1 MSDNII
7 ERSICQAIEI
17 IANQKV
23 AQANFDKTK
32 KVTIAKVLDAT
43 IGKYLVKYQDSTFTA
58 WSIGNNIDYAVGD
71 LVLLLSPNGKTDGT
85 QVIIG
90 SASPTPRQYSIKKS
104 NKIDYNILGT
114 NAVSMNERIGIS
126 SYDNITLPKVLY
138 NSQQDENIIDIDQD
152 SLKRYIQEGNAAVV
166 SCVFQT
172 DLDMT
177 QVSGIYGIQ
186 IDYVQGRTVKEQEEE
201 ISIDNIKTLFLN
213 STLLQGYPYGK
224 TQPTRVIVP
233 MLDIQPYGFKEI
245 KEIRA
250 VAIDFN
256 KNDLGE
262 ENNPDI
268 FISDITI
275 SGAQIYNIEQ
285 EGNYLLNIDYSTDG
299 NRLYQNEENQEDSK
313 KSILL
318 KAQIKIDGNQMTS
331 IDGVQYY
338 WFRQNASVTLGNP
351 SYHPKAGAG
360 WQAITGFQGS
370 ENNRHPSF
378 SNKNTY
384 IISDSQD
391 KFDKQGNQF
400 DYQAKATQKKNKY
413 KCFAHFDNLWLQGQ
427 VIVYNDNLDVDI
439 EIVSSDTLA
448 NGENRTQ
455 YRMGYGSPTFTCK
468 VSEEETDDIKFTY
481 TWLVSSNGVPATTVK
496 KDDFSDSERNL
507 YKDFPIKS
515 INKKATISCAVNK
528 VKIAQEEDGKNQV
541 TYLGTDSITLTNV
554 NQLAETY
561 ELIIQNGTQVF
572 KYDNNGIS
580 PASEALQEPLEI
592 KPLSF
597 VFSDPDGM
605 EIPYDVLQSSGA
617 IIEWYVPKEDSGTLL
632 RCDSPVSRTAADF
645 NVYQN
650 SGFLSFSIADTYNG
664 ESYLN
669 YIRLHVHYKDMDF
682 NAYTNFTFA
691 KDGDPGTNGTSYLA
705 KITPE
710 DEEWAASDRIY
721 GVRIRIGQ
729 SPNYNY
735 YFKEFFNEV
744 GTSTTNALKLKN
756 KVYYNSKELESDIS
770 TAWSC
775 PIKKNEVAWIQC
787 DAGIIRSS
795 SSVGYPS
802 NIIRA
807 TSQINQDMIIYS
819 EYPVYFNYIYEKGLK
834 PGEDTSIL
842 PSERTPLYRFK
853 LKQKSGFKYV
863 KYSEDGTFPSYNQNP
878 FEVIVEKQIDDTYT
892 KIDSNQFKCN
902 WSVLGNLKQ
911 PQLSNESI
919 NTIEPQDTYSG
930 QKIDSAIKI
939 QITIIKDEDIGE
951 NITVGYLHIPI
962 YMYINRYNHRAL
974 NDWDGNSI
982 NLDKD
987 NNQTILA
994 PQIGAGKKNT
1004 DNSFTGIF
1012 MGQVLTHPTL
1022 EEEQST
1028 TETGLFG
1035 YNSGQ
1040 RSIFLDAE
1048 TGKAEFGTNNSGKL
1062 IIDPTD
1068 STAKIQSNNYNYN
1081 PTSTKGSGMMI
1092 DFTTPQILFGSGNFE
1107 VDSGGNL
1114 IAKGGGSIGGWKIK
1128 DHTLQSNNGHI
1139 VLDATGN
1146 TAIKGTN
1153 GTNTVFSVS
1162 KDGYLTSTS
1171 GKIGGW
1177 TINSNSLSNAGSAG
1191 TVTLST
1197 GATAINASNKFLV
1210 SANGKMTAT
1219 DADISGKIVAKSG
1232 TVGGWT
1238 INDSTITSGK
1248 LKLDSKGTITGGN
1261 SSTTGWGINA
1271 NGSAYFNNA
1280 SIGGILVDSNG
1291 MSGPGWYIKPGQAHF
1306 TGLQINLANGQV
1318 SVGTGGGSGGISGG
1332 GAAWTPSGVS
1342 LNPNYT
1348 SVGDQKIPD
1357 YTSNITK
1364 RRVQQGNF
1372 TVSNRA
1378 VTWRTYQVVSN
1389 VQLKNN
1395 KLHITYSKMLVL
1407 GAQEQSG
1414 GSKDIDQ

>member
-114 NAVSMNERIGIS
+114 NAVSMDERIGIS

-186 IDYVQGRTVKEQEEE
+186 IDYVQGRTVKEQEQQ

-299 NRLYQNEENQEDSK
+299 NRLYQNEENQGDSK

-331 IDGVQYY
+331 TDGVQYY

-391 KFDKQGNQF
+391 KFDKQGSQF

-468 VSEEETDDIKFTY
+468 VSEEETNNIKFTY
-481 TWLVSSNGVPATTVK
+481 TWLVSSNGVSATTVK
-496 KDDFSDSERNL
+496 KDDFNDNERNL

-528 VKIAQEEDGKNQV
+528 VKIAQEEGEKNQI

-645 NVYQN
+645 NVYQS
-650 SGFLSFSIADTYNG
+650 SGSLSFSIADTYDE

-721 GVRIRIGQ
+721 GVRIRIGD
-729 SPNYNY
+729 SYL
-735 YFKEFFNEV
+735 FKEFFNDINSSPVQEI
-744 GTSTTNALKLKN
+744 TFNN
-756 KVYYNSKELESDIS
+756 KVYYNSKQLDSGAN
-770 TAWSC
+770 TTWSC
-775 PIKKNEVAWIQC
+775 PIKSNNIAWIQC
-787 DAGIIRSS
+787 KNGKVTKST
-795 SSVGYPS
+795 SVGEPS

-807 TSQINQDMIIYS
+807 VSQIGQDLNIYS
-819 EYPVYFNYIYEKGLK
+819 QYPINFNYIYAQGLVDPDAPEKV
-834 PGEDTSIL
+834 
-842 PSERTPLYRFK
+842 PLYRFK
-853 LKQKSGFKYV
+853 LEPKSGYKYV
-863 KYSEDGTFPSYNQNP
+863 KYSEDGTYPTYNHNP
-878 FEVIVEKQIDDTYT
+878 FKVYVEKLVGQTYT
-892 KIDSNQFKCN
+892 RIEDEEFTCEWETYPSNN
-902 WSVLGNLKQ
+902 NNLK
-911 PQLSNESI
+911 PLSSTSGVVQ
-919 NTIEPQDTYSG
+919 TIEPKDTFDG
-930 QKIDSAIKI
+930 QNLLSAIRVI
-939 QITIIKDEDIGE
+939 FTIE
-951 NITVGYLHIPI
+951 NKKVGYLHIPI

-1012 MGQVLTHPTL
+1012 MGQVLTHPVS
-1022 EEEQST
+1022 EGEQPT

-1048 TGKAEFGTNNSGKL
+1048 TGKAEFGTNIGGR
-1062 IIDPTD
+1062 IVIDPD
-1068 STAKIQSNNYNYN
+1068 STTAQIYSNSYI
-1081 PTSTKGSGMMI
+1081 TSGNTAGMMI
-1092 DFTTPQILFGSGNFE
+1092 DFAKPQIKYGSGRFSVDSNGNLTAQGGGTIAGWKIENNQLSSNNGNVKLNSTSTTAINAYNKFIVTSDGKMKATSGNIGSWTIGEVNLTNGSVGLGQKTINKDVFKTQNDVTARIWSGNTVAIDGSGN
-1107 VDSGGNL
+1107 L
-1114 IAKGGGSIGGWKIK
+1114 YAK
-1128 DHTLQSNNGHI
+1128 
-1139 VLDATGN
+1139 A
-1146 TAIKGTN
+1146 
-1153 GTNTVFSVS
+1153 
-1162 KDGYLTSTS
+1162 

-1177 TINSNSLSNAGSAG
+1177 TINGSSLKAGK
-1191 TVTLST
+1191 T
-1197 GATAINASNKFLV
+1197 
-1210 SANGKMTAT
+1210 
-1219 DADISGKIVAKSG
+1219 
-1232 TVGGWT
+1232 T
-1238 INDSTITSGK
+1238 IDS
-1248 LKLDSKGTITGGN
+1248 DGTISNNGSNNGTWAIKSDGSVVFTGGQ
-1261 SSTTGWGINA
+1261 
-1271 NGSAYFNNA
+1271 
-1280 SIGGILVDSNG
+1280 IGGINIHNDHLSGNG
-1291 MSGPGWYIKPGQAHF
+1291 WEIAPGYAHF
-1306 TGLQINLANGQV
+1306 TGLQINLATGNI
-1318 SVGTGGGSGGISGG
+1318 SSGGGSGGGSIYDGLGG
-1332 GAAWTPSGVS
+1332 SWSPGSVS
-1342 LNPNYT
+1342 LPNNTTYKQQDLTNYT
-1348 SVGDQKIPD
+1348 KASAAQ
-1357 YTSNITK
+1357 
-1364 RRVQQGNF
+1364 RVQQGNF
-1372 TVSNRA
+1372 TVNNRIA
-1378 VTWRTYQVVSN
+1378 TWRTYQFVSD
-1389 VQLKNN
+1389 VSLKGT
-1395 KLHITYSKMLVL
+1395 KLQISYTKALLL
-1407 GAQEQSG
+1407 GAQTQSG
-1414 GSKDIDQ
+1414 GSKDIDR